1 MLPSWLPVDQA
12 KKESIPVDQAKREK
26 RESIK

>member
-12 KKESIPVDQAKREK
+12 KKESIPADQAKREK